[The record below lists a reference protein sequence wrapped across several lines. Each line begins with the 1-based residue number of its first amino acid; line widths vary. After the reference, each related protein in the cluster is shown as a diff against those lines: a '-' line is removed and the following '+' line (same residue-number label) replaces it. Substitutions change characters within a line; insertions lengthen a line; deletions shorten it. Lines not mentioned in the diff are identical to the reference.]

1 MELYFDG
8 PRLME
13 IAAAHKAEYAAATPF
28 PHIALDGIMPEPMLD
43 LVLDEFPPIDS
54 PAWTRYRNYNEGKQE
69 SQGEDRL
76 PQDLSFVLY
85 QFNSAPFLRFLE
97 ELTGIAGL
105 IGDPYFTGGG
115 LHQIPRDGRLG
126 IHADFSRHY
135 RLPLERRLN
144 VLVYLNKDWKDEYG
158 GHLELWNRDMSECVE
173 KIAPIFNRT
182 VIFSTT
188 DWTYHGHPDPL
199 TCPPGMSRKSIAL
212 YYFTVDRPKHETIPG
227 KQTTLFLE
235 RPGEHFPADAAG
247 AGDLSLAAVKRR
259 GRKARAREIARRWT
273 PPAIYDAVDRARQG
287 HH

>member
-1 MELYFDG
+1 MQLYFDG

-13 IAAAHKAEYAAATPF
+13 VAAEHKGTYAAAAPF
-28 PHIALDGIMPEPMLD
+28 PHIALDGIMPEAMLD
-43 LVLDEFPPIDS
+43 LVLDEFPAIDS
-54 PAWTRYRNYNEGKQE
+54 PAWRQYKNFNEGKLE

-76 PQDLSFVLY
+76 PDDLSLVLY

-97 ELTGIAGL
+97 ELTGITGL

-135 RLPLERRLN
+135 QLPLERRLN

-158 GHLELWNRDMSECVE
+158 GHLELWNRDMTECVE
-173 KIAPIFNRT
+173 KILPVFNRT

-188 DWTYHGHPDPL
+188 DWTFHGHPDPL

-212 YYFTVDRPKHETIPG
+212 YYFTVGRPKHETIPG
-227 KQTTLFLE
+227 KQTTLFRE
-235 RPGEHFPADAAG
+235 RPGEHFPADAPG
-247 AGDLSLAAVKRR
+247 SGGLSLAAVRRR
-259 GRKARAREIARRWT
+259 GRRARVVEVARRWT
-273 PPAIYDAVDRARQG
+273 PPAVFDAAEAALHKRR
-287 HH
+287 